1 MKARRYQIRESE
13 VTPEALTLRRREFL
27 RAAAAVSL
35 FAAGCL
41 PGDEGE
47 AKSAA
52 TQALEPL
59 ANVKSA
65 PAGPLR
71 ATEALTPYESATAYN
86 NFYEFGTDK
95 EDPAA
100 NAGSL
105 RPKPWSVVIEGEV
118 TKPGV
123 VPLETLMASSS
134 RRSPGR
140 WPSVP
145 T

>member
-41 PGDEGE
+41 PGDEGD
-47 AKSAA
+47 ASPKAA
-52 TQALEPL
+52 PLEPL
-59 ANVKSA
+59 ANVTPA

-71 ATEALTPYESATAYN
+71 ATDALTPYESATAYN